1 MGRVRKRQGGISVDK
16 PHPKSPGALL
26 PLATILL
33 VAANLRPGITVVGPL
48 IEQIGTDTGA
58 SSAMLGLLGALPVLA
73 FGVVSPWVHRMAL
86 RLGIE
91 RSVLIALLVLGFG
104 TVLRS
109 VLPDTAALYGG
120 TALLGG
126 GIAVGNV
133 LVPALVKRDFP
144 QRVPLMTGLYSA
156 TMAGCAAVA
165 SGAAVPLSRWL
176 GWELTIGLSAFLAL
190 LAAAAWLLRGPAVW
204 RGSRGAEISAGQR
217 KPAGETSP
225 GDARATSLWSSA
237 VAWQVTLFFGLQS
250 STFYLMVTWLPA
262 MQVHYGVPPD
272 VAGLTLAS
280 YQGFGI
286 VASLSVGP
294 LMQRAFDQRGIAVSM
309 AVLMMFALGAMMIWP
324 DLIPVWSLFAGFSSG
339 ATLSIALSLVALRA
353 RTHHQASQLSG
364 MAQGVG
370 YLLAALGP
378 FFAGSLFDLTGSWK
392 PVLGVA
398 LSFVVAQAVA
408 GYLAGRRVFVGEG

>member
-1 MGRVRKRQGGISVDK
+1 MAQDGTPVGK
-16 PHPKSPGALL
+16 PEPRSPGALL
-26 PLATILL
+26 SLATILL

-48 IEQIGTDTGA
+48 IEQIRADTGA

-73 FGVVSPWVHRMAL
+73 FGVVSPWVHVMAL
-86 RLGIE
+86 KLGIE
-91 RSVLIALLVLGFG
+91 RSVFIALLVLGFG

-109 VLPDTAALYGG
+109 AMPETAALYAG

-176 GWELTIGLSAFLAL
+176 GWELTIGLTAFVAL

-204 RGSRGAEISAGQR
+204 RGTRAVVSGAQSSGSRVAARGDGAR
-217 KPAGETSP
+217 P
-225 GDARATSLWSSA
+225 TSLWASA

-262 MQVHYGVPPD
+262 IQVHYGVSPD

-280 YQGFGI
+280 YQGLGI

-294 LMQRAFDQRGIAVSM
+294 FMQRAFDQRGIAVSM
-309 AVLMMFALGAMMIWP
+309 AVLMMLALGAMMVWP

-339 ATLSIALSLVALRA
+339 ANLSIALSLVALRA
-353 RTHHQASQLSG
+353 RTHHQASRLSG

-378 FFAGSLFDLTGSWK
+378 FFAGTLFDVSGSWI
-392 PVLGVA
+392 PVLAVA

-408 GYLAGRRVFVGEG
+408 GYFAGRRVFVGEG

>member
-1 MGRVRKRQGGISVDK
+1 MDR
-16 PHPKSPGALL
+16 PAPKSPGASLS
-26 PLATILL
+26 LATILL

-48 IEQIGTDTGA
+48 IEQIGADTGS

-86 RLGIE
+86 MLGIE
-91 RSVLIALLVLGFG
+91 RSVLVALLVLGFG

-109 VLPDTAALYGG
+109 ALPETVALYAG

-144 QRVPLMTGLYSA
+144 HRVPLMTGLYSA

-176 GWELTIGLSAFLAL
+176 GWELAIGVSAFLAL

-204 RGSRGAEISAGQR
+204 RGARGVDSAEGQR
-217 KPAGETSP
+217 GPAGRPSIEA
-225 GDARATSLWSSA
+225 ARPTSLWSSA

-262 MQVHYGVPPD
+262 MQVHYGVSAD

-280 YQGFGI
+280 YQGLGI

-309 AVLMMFALGAMMIWP
+309 AVLMMLALGAMMIWP
-324 DLIPVWSLFAGFSSG
+324 EFIPLWSLFAGFSSG

-353 RTHHQASQLSG
+353 RTHYQASQLSG

-378 FFAGSLFDLTGSWK
+378 FFAGTLFDLTGSWR
-392 PVLGVA
+392 PVLAVA

-408 GYLAGRRVFVGEG
+408 GYLAGRRVFVTEG